1 MPDEPRRVYWDANVP
16 LSYLNGV
23 PDRVPILDELFRK
36 ARAKEIELITSSISR
51 VEVAYIQSERQAGV
65 LDEQTEEAI
74 AALWSPPS
82 PIKTVEFYDLIG
94 DKARELMRQGISQG
108 WGKLKPMDAIH
119 LATAQQMAVAEL
131 HTYCDRLLK
140 WTNALGFPVTEPQ
153 TTQTVLGVEPPKS

>member
-23 PDRVPILDELFRK
+23 PDRVPILDELFRQ
-36 ARAKEIELITSSISR
+36 ARAKEIELLTSSISR
-51 VEVAYIQSERQAGV
+51 VEVAYIQSEKQAGV
-65 LDEQTEEAI
+65 LDQQTEEALD
-74 AALWSPPS
+74 ALWSPPS

-94 DKARELMRQGISQG
+94 DKARVLMRQGISQG

-119 LATAQQMAVAEL
+119 LATAQQMAVAEF

-140 WTNALGFPVTEPQ
+140 WTGALGFPVTEPQ
-153 TTQTVLGVEPPKS
+153 TAQIVLGAEPASS